1 MTLTSTSS
9 TEMVLLIGSI
19 IAIVIG
25 ILGRRNKE
33 GKEYKQYLIIISAIT
48 GAVMIV
54 WALLMVFDG
63 TWQLILLMMILVL
76 GIGLLFPLLPKM
88 NLGTILALI
97 IALMAGLAVQSWGGW
112 AILIVFL
119 IVFFVLWF
127 VFKLIFGTARAAGRA
142 LGSRM
147 VLLVVGILG
156 IIVAIYSLTT

>member
-9 TEMVLLIGSI
+9 TEIVLLIGSI
-19 IAIVIG
+19 IAIMIG
-25 ILGRRNKE
+25 ILGRKNKD

-48 GAVMIV
+48 GVVMIV
-54 WALLMVFDG
+54 WAILMVLDG
-63 TWQLILLMMILVL
+63 TWKLLMLIMILVL
-76 GIGLLFPLLPKM
+76 GIGLLFPLLPRM

-127 VFKLIFGTARAAGRA
+127 VFKLIFGTARAMGAVF
-142 LGSRM
+142 GSRM
-147 VLLVVGILG
+147 ILLVVGILG